1 MVRQPLGV
9 VWSILCRGAKK
20 KRSIPCTIQKKA
32 VPLPQLPL
40 VARLGSR
47 SFVRPS
53 CRRSK
58 RLLKKDS
65 VFMKKLLAP
74 SVLAADFAHLHDEL
88 EMINSS
94 CADWLH
100 VDVMDG
106 VFVPNISFGFPLMKA
121 MAQYCTKPLDVHLM
135 IVHPEKYVERFC
147 DAGAWSVGFHLE
159 ATDDPMPALQLIKNR
174 GVRTCLTINP
184 DIDVNR
190 LLPYLDQVD
199 MVLLMSVYA
208 GFGGQSFIPET
219 MDKIRFVRQ
228 EIDRRG
234 LPTLIEVDGGVNTK
248 NAAAVYEAGADVLV
262 AGSAVFGSKDP
273 LRAAALIKGTALQ

>member
-1 MVRQPLGV
+1 MLAFVRP
-9 VWSILCRGAKK
+9 S
-20 KRSIPCTIQKKA
+20 
-32 VPLPQLPL
+32 
-40 VARLGSR
+40 
-47 SFVRPS
+47 VRPS

-106 VFVPNISFGFPLMKA
+106 VFVPNISFGFPLMKP

-262 AGSAVFGSKDP
+262 AGSAVFGAKDP